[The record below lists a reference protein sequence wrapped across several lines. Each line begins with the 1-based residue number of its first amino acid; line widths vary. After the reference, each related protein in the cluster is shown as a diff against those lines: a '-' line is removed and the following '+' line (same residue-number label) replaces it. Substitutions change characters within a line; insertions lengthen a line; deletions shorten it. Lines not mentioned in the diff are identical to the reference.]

1 VALPRRQQREGEKG
15 ATVGRGGFYNGTT
28 GWGTGRGLHHA
39 AMRGGGPARQSGG
52 AAWPAAARPRRSW
65 VAHARGAT
73 KQGRAG
79 ADRWAPLQSSSVAV

>member
-39 AMRGGGPARQSGG
+39 AMRGGEGRGASAAVGRHGVAGSGPPATLVGG
-52 AAWPAAARPRRSW
+52 TR
-65 VAHARGAT
+65 ARGNKT
-73 KQGRAG
+73 GEG
-79 ADRWAPLQSSSVAV
+79 GG